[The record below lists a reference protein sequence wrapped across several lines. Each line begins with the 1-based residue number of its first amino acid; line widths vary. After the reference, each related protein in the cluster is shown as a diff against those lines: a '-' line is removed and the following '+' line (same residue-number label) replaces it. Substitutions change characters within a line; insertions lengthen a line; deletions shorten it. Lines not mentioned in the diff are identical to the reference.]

1 MTPAADFV
9 LIPLVPDTVNVELAA
24 GVLLE
29 VVTVM
34 VELPAPVMVAGL
46 NETVAPAGR
55 PLTEGVTVELNPFN
69 AVVVTVY
76 VVGPPAGTVWLD
88 GVTVMLKSTTL
99 SVTVALCVRVP
110 FAPETVNVEL
120 AAGVVPEVV
129 TVSVDVPVLPVIV
142 LGLNEPVAP
151 LGNPVT
157 VSATSPVRP
166 FTAVLVMV

>member
-1 MTPAADFV
+1 
-9 LIPLVPDTVNVELAA
+9 
-24 GVLLE
+24 
-29 VVTVM
+29 
-34 VELPAPVMVAGL
+34 
-46 NETVAPAGR
+46 
-55 PLTEGVTVELNPFN
+55 
-69 AVVVTVY
+69 
-76 VVGPPAGTVWLD
+76 
-88 GVTVMLKSTTL
+88 MLKSTTL
-99 SVTVALCVRVP
+99 RVTVVVCTSVP
-110 FAPETVNVEL
+110 LVPVMVSVEL